1 MLKNEK
7 GFTLIELIMI
17 IIILGI
23 LAAIAVPKYA
33 DLQDQARNAVLDAS
47 IGAIK
52 SAAIIQ
58 YAAKT
63 PPGANTLTAIFAS
76 TDVDGAVS
84 LESGYTTCTGAT
96 LKLRYSGGG
105 TRDYSIASTY
115 CSG

>member
-1 MLKNEK
+1 MLRNEK

-33 DLQDQARNAVLDAS
+33 DLQDQAKDAVLDAS
-47 IGAIK
+47 VGALK

-58 YAAKT
+58 FAAKKPT
-63 PPGANTLTAIFAS
+63 PGVNTFASIRANTDLDPNVGFSTATCNSSTLT
-76 TDVDGAVS
+76 
-84 LESGYTTCTGAT
+84 Y
-96 LKLRYSGGG
+96 G
-105 TRDYSIASTY
+105 TRARTFSIDSTY